1 MRTLNPQPS
10 TTDHMRGKENLEI
23 LSMHD
28 FERAMEDEMRAR
40 DDKKMRQ
47 DTLKCIKGKTL
58 SEAKELV
65 FTIKYEMPANCFR
78 KLH

>member
-1 MRTLNPQPS
+1 MHEEAVLEKMIE
-10 TTDHMRGKENLEI
+10 DENSEEHLTMEQWE
-23 LSMHD
+23 MD
-28 FERAMEDEMRAR
+28 AEDEMREHDR
-40 DDKKMRQ
+40 KKMRR

-65 FTIKYEMPANCFR
+65 FVIKHEMPANCFR

>member
-1 MRTLNPQPS
+1 M
-10 TTDHMRGKENLEI
+10 HEEAVLEKMI
-23 LSMHD
+23 
-28 FERAMEDEMRAR
+28 EDENSEEHLTMEKWER
-40 DDKKMRQ
+40 DLEDESREHDRKKMRQ

-65 FTIKYEMPANCFR
+65 FVIKHEMNLNCFR